1 MIQWEEPATMPPQET
16 LSVKVLSL
24 SYANQVSCIDYN
36 TCNELL
42 SNKYCEVKVV
52 KLKADTYE
60 AVSNSSDLQEVLVKM
75 SDYLGDEMLSNGNT
89 TSKIYD
95 RGKCYPK
102 HYSTK
107 ENMRKGTKLM
117 IFNDLFM
124 IWLQMNFSRKMTL
137 KIVYDRG
144 KKLYKPTSLI

>member
-124 IWLQMNFSRKMTL
+124 VWLQMDFIRGMTP

-144 KKLYKPTSLI
+144 KNIL